1 MNLHAYGLAEL
12 YRQLHNAG
20 YHQWR
25 VRACTAVAVPQSPGY
40 WRKHGIAVSDEQKQD
55 IIMLGHRR
63 DDVWTAALRPEH
75 SPGWRHLGTAKTQ
88 ADAMKKA
95 INALHAEQTIPAKK
109 HRTPVNDLCNTQN
122 SRQQP

>member
-1 MNLHAYGLAEL
+1 MNPHTYGLAEL

-20 YHQWR
+20 YPQWR
-25 VRACTAVAVPQSPGY
+25 VRTCTEVAVPQSPGY
-40 WRKHGIAVSDEQKQD
+40 WRKHGIAVSDEQGQD

-75 SPGWRHLGTAKTQ
+75 SPGWRHLGAANTQ

-95 INALHAEQTIPAKK
+95 INSLNTEQSP
-109 HRTPVNDLCNTQN
+109 
-122 SRQQP
+122 SRHKERL